1 MKKII
6 LLLSSA
12 LFITG
17 IARSQNFILHIK
29 NNAHIDLLYS
39 FDIQHGAPGYLA
51 GQVGDGQTKDL
62 YMNPE
67 VLSGVEGYIHI
78 YPANQPA
85 EKVSVYYD
93 NPLIGTGT
101 YTVWSSSMLVC
112 KPTKWQILNNVG
124 ADCELNIEISNP
136 GSSYGKPVAV
146 ALNNNGIIKG
156 SIFWDKNNIQ
166 SPDVN
171 PFGNAFTCKV
181 LAPTQFIESNGPFTL
196 EKTGTYNGKKGYF
209 QGSKETGTVT
219 YETVQAFNPN
229 MVEIRYTI
237 TGVPT
242 DVPLDLDVVTDQG
255 KSKWIAG
262 PQKVKPSG
270 EYVFV
275 VGTFPAT
282 GKNSFTVNN
291 GVPQL
296 NGIDFSCDGDWLK
309 LSDDGKITGGGAMVN
324 KIAARRSS
332 PVLPSAML
340 TSKLSSSAGNASASM
355 LQTKATSATNQTQIK
370 QVQQGAVQKIRV
382 GN

>member
-1 MKKII
+1 MKKIV

-29 NNAHIDLLYS
+29 NNAHLDLMYS
-39 FDIQHGAPGYLA
+39 FDIQHGMTGYLS
-51 GQVGDGQTKDL
+51 GQIADGQSKDL
-62 YMNPE
+62 YMNPG
-67 VLSGVEGYIHI
+67 VLSGVEGYIHL
-78 YPANQPA
+78 YPVNQPY

-101 YTVWSSSMLVC
+101 YTVWSSNMLVC
-112 KPTKWQILNNVG
+112 KPTKWQILNNMG

-136 GSSYGKPVAV
+136 GSSYGKPIAV
-146 ALNNNGIIKG
+146 ALNTNGVIKG

-166 SPDVN
+166 SPEAN
-171 PFGNAFTCKV
+171 PYGNAFTCKV

-196 EKTGTYNGKKGYF
+196 ENTGTYNGKKGYF

-229 MVEIRYTI
+229 MVEIRYSI

-242 DVPLDLDVVTDQG
+242 DVPLDLDIIADHL
-255 KSKWIAG
+255 KSKWTAG
-262 PQKVKPSG
+262 PQKTKPG
-270 EYVFV
+270 DEYVFV

-282 GKNSFTVNN
+282 GKNSFIVNN

-309 LSDDGKITGGGAMVN
+309 LNNDGKITGGGNMVN
-324 KIAARRSS
+324 RIAARRSS
-332 PVLPSAML
+332 PVLPSSML
-340 TSKLSSSAGNASASM
+340 ASKLNTGTVNASNSM
-355 LQTKATSATNQTQIK
+355 MQAKTANQTNQVQTK
-370 QVQQGAVQKIRV
+370 QVQGAVQKVRI